1 MACHLRL
8 ARTAVSMHTKSHY
21 SDNWRVE
28 GRRDAHHSQHRN
40 SERPEPKG
48 GDGQVVLVGLGVM
61 AFFYFASSVV
71 LPVLIAIVAALALKP
86 VIQCLTRLHI
96 PRILA
101 AFLVMGF
108 FMTAIGFGFARLK
121 DPVLQWANRA
131 PEYKERFEQRVDR
144 LLGRAAPSKQP
155 PQQQPQQSQ
164 KPNPAEAAKL
174 AEASANT
181 HSSPVQ
187 FQDYQGILAWTGAT
201 LGETVEAAVLIF
213 LLLISDD
220 WFLRKLMQASR
231 SRHGQ
236 TWVRETLDEIQGN
249 ISRYLFS
256 VSVINICLGVVV
268 GAGLAVL
275 KFPNAAMWGAMA
287 FLLNFVPYFGPIV
300 GIIVLGVVGLFTMDS
315 FPKELYPMIWYLIVH
330 VSEADFITPI
340 FLGKRFTIH
349 PIIIFVFLMFSSW
362 IWGISGALI
371 AVPVLVSIKV
381 ICDRVPALTKIAN
394 LLSK

>member
-1 MACHLRL
+1 M
-8 ARTAVSMHTKSHY
+8 
-21 SDNWRVE
+21 
-28 GRRDAHHSQHRN
+28 
-40 SERPEPKG
+40 
-48 GDGQVVLVGLGVM
+48 
-61 AFFYFASSVV
+61 
-71 LPVLIAIVAALALKP
+71 
-86 VIQCLTRLHI
+86 
-96 PRILA
+96 
-101 AFLVMGF
+101 
-108 FMTAIGFGFARLK
+108 
-121 DPVLQWANRA
+121 
-131 PEYKERFEQRVDR
+131 
-144 LLGRAAPSKQP
+144 
-155 PQQQPQQSQ
+155 
-164 KPNPAEAAKL
+164 
-174 AEASANT
+174 
-181 HSSPVQ
+181 
-187 FQDYQGILAWTGAT
+187 
-201 LGETVEAAVLIF
+201 EAAVLIF